1 MSKTPFEVNIEDAV
15 LADLHDRLCKTR
27 FPDDLDNDD
36 WRYGTNTAYL
46 KKLVDYW
53 ISDYDWR
60 KVEQEINTCANY
72 RTEIDGVPIHFIHEP
87 GIGPDPVPLIL
98 SHGWPWTFWD
108 FKKVIGPLSD
118 PGKFGG
124 DPADAFDV
132 IIPSLP
138 GFGFSTPLTTTGI
151 NFWRTA
157 DLWSKL
163 MRDELGYDHFAAQGG
178 DWGSIISAQLG
189 HKYAEQLIGVHLSL
203 SFPLDFF
210 VKGLPGEEEYA
221 DDEKQNY
228 HHTQNK
234 MLQASSHVSVQCTDP
249 QTIASALHDS
259 PVGLLSWLVE
269 RRRNWSDCDGD
280 VEKVFSR
287 DDLITTAMIY
297 WVTNSYVTS
306 ARFYWESAHHLWTP
320 EHDRM
325 PVVEAPTAIALFPQE
340 LCLMPRQFLQH
351 YYNLK
356 QLHTM
361 PRGGH
366 FAPAEQP
373 ELLVV
378 DVREFF
384 RTLRSNK

>member
-15 LADLHDRLCKTR
+15 LADLHDRLCMTR

-46 KKLVDYW
+46 KELVNYW
-53 ISDYDWR
+53 VSDYDWR
-60 KVEQEINTCANY
+60 KVEQEINTYANY

-132 IIPSLP
+132 IVPSLP

-163 MRDELGYDHFAAQGG
+163 MRDELGYNRFAAQGG

-228 HHTQNK
+228 HHTQK
-234 MLQASSHVSVQCTDP
+234 RMLHASSHVSVQCTDP

-269 RRRNWSDCDGD
+269 RRRNWSDCNGD
-280 VEKVFSR
+280 IEKVFSR

-306 ARFYWESAHHLWTP
+306 ARFYWESAHHLWAP

-325 PVVEAPTAIALFPQE
+325 PVVEAPTAVALFPQE
-340 LCLMPRQFLQH
+340 LCLMPQQFLQR

-356 QLHTM
+356 QLHNM

-366 FAPAEQP
+366 FAPSEQP
-373 ELLVV
+373 ELLVD